1 MNAEAVTLT
10 IHDLKARIEQLER
23 NEAALKATIAELQAV
38 ALGKPVQSTYQVGS
52 QSLLRVAS

>member
-38 ALGKPVQSTYQVGS
+38 ALGKPVQSTYQVGAK
-52 QSLLRVAS
+52 SLLRVAS